1 MRNLYV
7 VKDGLKDKGF
17 ISRNGE
23 QVKNT
28 NFYLLT
34 YGKNNEGYIERKS
47 PDNWLLYTQIGEIET
62 IRKMNNEGIKDKSNA
77 RYHYFPTFEECI
89 EKLKKLC
96 GSSLVVICNSD
107 TFPSLISV

>member
-1 MRNLYV
+1 METLYV

-23 QVKNT
+23 QVQNT
-28 NFYLLT
+28 DFYLLT

-47 PDNWLLYTQIGEIET
+47 IDNWLLYTQLGELET
-62 IRKMNNEGIKDKSNA
+62 IRKMNKDGIKDKSNA

-89 EKLKKLC
+89 EKLRKLC
-96 GSSLVVICNSD
+96 GSSLVVICDSA
-107 TFPSLISV
+107 TFPSLDEK

>member
-1 MRNLYV
+1 MGILYV

-17 ISRNGE
+17 ISKNGE

-34 YGKNNEGYIERKS
+34 FGKNNEGYIEKKS
-47 PDNWLLYTQIGEIET
+47 SDNWLLYTQLGELET
-62 IRKMNNEGIKDKSNA
+62 IREMNKGGIKDKSNA
-77 RYHYFPTFEECI
+77 RYHRFPTFEECI

-96 GSSLVVICNSD
+96 GSSLVVICDSD
-107 TFPSLISV
+107 TFPSLDNK